1 MSLVKDLSFKYGDFA
16 IEVPEWEILDQGV
29 TALSGPSGSG
39 KSSLFRLLI
48 GLEQPKAGQWIQSDG
63 VDLLKLPIAERR
75 LGVVFQSLDLFPH
88 LSAKEN
94 ILFAAKARGLSSEE
108 SVKELIRL
116 VAGLQMQSFI
126 ERKASHLSG
135 GEKQRVAIARAM
147 IGKPRYLL
155 FDEPFSA
162 LDVPLRQ
169 EGRRL
174 VKSLIQEFKIPLI
187 LITHD
192 PEDIE
197 HLADKVTVIAQGR
210 V

>member
-1 MSLVKDLSFKYGDFA
+1 MSLVKDLSFRYGDFV
-16 IEVPEWEILDQGV
+16 IEVPHWEILDQGV

-39 KSSLFRLLI
+39 KSSLFRLLV
-48 GLEQPKAGQWIQSDG
+48 GLEQPKMGQWLLSDG
-63 VDLLKLPIAERR
+63 VDLLKLPISERR

-108 SVKELIRL
+108 YSKELVRL
-116 VAGLQMQSFI
+116 VDGLQMDSFI

-135 GEKQRVAIARAM
+135 GERQRVAIARAI

-174 VKSLIQEFKIPLI
+174 VKSLIQEYKIPLI

-192 PEDIE
+192 PDDIE
-197 HLADKVTVIAQGR
+197 FLANKVTLISAGR